1 MALMLVATAA
11 WGQAH
16 RPATGAFRVSW
27 DLETDPVDRRI
38 EGRVHNDDREQ
49 HTRHRGHLA
58 HLSPAPRES
67 SARSGTDRSGA
78 RRRLATDGGPNI
90 RAS

>member
-1 MALMLVATAA
+1 MLVATAA

-16 RPATGAFRVSW
+16 RPATDAFRVSW

-49 HTRHRGHLA
+49 HTRWTAGLLELLLDRTTDVGPLIRSPVTDAARFRQQALRLRFVLA
-58 HLSPAPRES
+58 
-67 SARSGTDRSGA
+67 
-78 RRRLATDGGPNI
+78 
-90 RAS
+90 

>member
-1 MALMLVATAA
+1 MLVATAA

-16 RPATGAFRVSW
+16 RPATDAFRVSW

-58 HLSPAPRES
+58 HLSPAPRGEY
-67 SARSGTDRSGA
+67 REER
-78 RRRLATDGGPNI
+78 DGPFGCSPAP
-90 RAS
+90 RH